1 MEMDQNKLLN
11 ELLIILQ
18 NKTGVSI
25 DPKANFLEI
34 GGNSIVAAQII
45 AEINEYYKI
54 ELPITKLLE
63 TETIQGF
70 LDLVIQEVMTRKETK
85 AVITDVVQNSETSRN
100 KWPLASDQERIWF
113 LDQINPG
120 NPAFNIYSALR
131 VKGKLNLDI
140 LNQSFQLLLK
150 KHELFRAR
158 FVYEDNKIFQ
168 FIQDYEARPVPVEK
182 ISESALQE
190 SLKAESA
197 KGMNV
202 AEGNLL
208 KIKVF
213 TIAENDSLI
222 FLNIHHII
230 ADAWSIGIV
239 ISDLLSNYAA
249 LSGGQQ
255 ISIDNT
261 ANYLD
266 FIRYQQEVIEKN
278 QEAQMKFW
286 KESLDQ
292 VPTRISLPYDFERPT
307 VVTYQAGQIRFE
319 LDQNLIQAIR
329 KVTVDAKV
337 TVFNFL
343 YSAFSC
349 LLFVVSGQKEFL
361 VGCPIANRK
370 QTRFNSMIGFFTN
383 TLVMKNQ
390 FTDSL
395 DLQTFM
401 KQNNDFSNLAFNHSD
416 IPFMKIVQNI
426 VHSREYNV
434 NPLFQVM
441 FSMLQIPE
449 NPKMEGLTVELM
461 DTFSGYSDYDIFL
474 TLEVNSKAI
483 KGAFTYSQ
491 DVFEEKTAKALV
503 QEFTSIME
511 QMVRNIRLKTSEF
524 VVHKEL
530 LEIIQMNK
538 NNLNKQQV
546 VVASN
551 FSDQPLQSILAF
563 WMKKLKIPSE
573 IHLADYNQI
582 FNQLLDPTQLMSTN
596 KNGVNIILIRIED
609 WLRYQ
614 QQDKQT
620 LNTVDKISSICD
632 DFIRALKNAVE
643 RFSVPVIISIL
654 PSNGSDRTIP
664 ADKIEALTQTI
675 QDSVLHLKH
684 CYLLKY
690 EELITTYPV
699 PVVFDPVTDSEG
711 HLPFTSDFYKVIGTS
726 LARKIH
732 TLKRKPYKVAILD
745 CDNTLWKGV
754 LGEDG
759 YENIEVDAAR
769 KEFHQFLIEEQKS
782 GMLLCLVSKNEE
794 SDVIEA
800 LQKNNNV
807 LIKQE
812 HLTLIKANWDS
823 KPNNILKIAEE
834 LNLGL
839 DSFIFLDDNPV
850 ECAEVTASL
859 PEVLTIQF
867 PQEPADIQNL
877 MKHGWFWDHLAITE
891 EDRNRTLM
899 YKQDMERK
907 QSFETHLSF
916 EEFYQSLALT
926 IAFDTVKP
934 EDVERVSQLTQRTNQ
949 FNTTTKRRTEKEITD
964 FIATDTNQCVTV
976 RVSDRFGN
984 YGLVGVLFYQKTGGK
999 MLLESLLLSCRT
1011 LGKGVEHKIMNY
1023 LASKALE
1030 QGIQE
1035 IHVSFISS
1043 PKNTPAF
1050 NFLKS
1055 IPLLRQENNGSVEL
1069 YVYSTD
1075 VLKDLRFDPS
1085 QHRIESAAETKAPV
1099 VAKTHYANNNALL
1112 LELLNNFNKVESIVI
1127 ETQTSQKTVGT
1138 NSLPENEVQE
1148 KIVQIV
1154 KEVLAIQSIG
1164 IDDNFFD
1171 LGGYSLQLV
1180 QLLSRFQQE
1189 FNKTLHI
1196 TDLFQY
1202 TNIRKLS
1209 QYFSNGETGSA
1220 LKSVK
1225 ERGEQQRKLILSMRK

>member
-18 NKTGVSI
+18 NKTGVAV

-63 TETIQGF
+63 TDTIQGF
-70 LDLVIQEVMTRKETK
+70 VDLVIQEVLNREET
-85 AVITDVVQNSETSRN
+85 IDVTANTAHNIGASRN

-131 VKGKLNLDI
+131 VKGKLDLDI
-140 LNQSFQLLLK
+140 LNQSFQILLK
-150 KHELFRAR
+150 KHDLFRAR
-158 FVYEDNKIFQ
+158 FIYEDNQIFQ
-168 FIQDYEARPVPVEK
+168 LIQDYEAKLVPVER

-197 KGMNV
+197 KRMNIT
-202 AEGNLL
+202 EGNLL
-208 KIKVF
+208 KIKIF
-213 TIAENDSLI
+213 NIAENDNLI

-230 ADAWSIGIV
+230 ADAWSIGII

-249 LSGGQQ
+249 ISGGHQ
-255 ISIDNT
+255 IVFENT

-266 FIRYQQEVIEKN
+266 FIQHQKKIIEKN
-278 QEAQMKFW
+278 QEPQMKFW
-286 KESLDQ
+286 KENLDQ
-292 VPTRISLPYDFERPT
+292 VPTRITLPYDFERPT

-329 KVTVDAKV
+329 KVTIDAKV

-349 LLFVVSGQKEFL
+349 LLFVASGQKEFL

-370 QTRFNSMIGFFTN
+370 QTRFNSMVGFFTN
-383 TLVMKNQ
+383 TLVMKNK
-390 FTDSL
+390 FDENV

-426 VHSREYNV
+426 VYSREYNV

-449 NPKMEGLTVELM
+449 SPKIEGMTVELM
-461 DTFSGYSDYDIFL
+461 DTFSGYSDYDLFL
-474 TLEVNSKAI
+474 TLELNSKTI

-491 DVFEEKTAKALV
+491 DVFKETTAKALV

-511 QMVRNIRLKTSEF
+511 QMIRNIHLKTTEF
-524 VVHKEL
+524 EVHKEL
-530 LEIIQMNK
+530 QDIIQLNK
-538 NNLNKQQV
+538 NNLNKEQV

-551 FSDQPLQSILAF
+551 FSDQPLQSILSF

-573 IHLADYNQI
+573 IHLAEYNQI

-614 QQDKQT
+614 QQDKET
-620 LNTVDKISSICD
+620 LNTVDRISSICD
-632 DFIRALKNAVE
+632 DFIRALQNTVDK
-643 RFSVPVIISIL
+643 FSVPVIISIL
-654 PSNGSDRTIP
+654 PSNGSGQTIP
-664 ADKIEALTQTI
+664 VTKIESLTQTI
-675 QDSVLHLKH
+675 QDSVLHMKQCYFLKF
-684 CYLLKY
+684 
-690 EELITTYPV
+690 EDIISAYPV
-699 PVVFDPVTDSEG
+699 TEIFDPITDSEG
-711 HLPFTSDFYKVIGTS
+711 HLPFTHDFYKVIGTA

-732 TLKRKPYKVAILD
+732 ALKRKPYKVVILD

-759 YENIEVDAAR
+759 YENIEVDDAR
-769 KEFHQFLIEEQKS
+769 KEFHQFLHEEQKR

-794 SDVIEA
+794 SDVIQA
-800 LQKNNNV
+800 LQKNNNI
-807 LIKQE
+807 LLKQE
-812 HLTLIKANWDS
+812 YLTLIKANWDS
-823 KPNNILKIAEE
+823 KPNNILKISQE
-834 LNLGL
+834 LNLSL
-839 DSFIFLDDNPV
+839 DSFIFLDDNPL
-850 ECAEVTASL
+850 ECAEVSSSL

-867 PQEPADIQNL
+867 PQEPAGIQNL
-877 MKHGWFWDHLAITE
+877 MIHGWFWDHLAITE

-907 QSFETHLSF
+907 QSFETRLSF
-916 EEFYQSLALT
+916 AEFYQTLAIIIT
-926 IAFDTVKP
+926 FEAVKP
-934 EDVERVSQLTQRTNQ
+934 EDIERASQLTQRTNQ
-949 FNTTTKRRTEKEITD
+949 FNTTTKRRTEKEIAD
-964 FIATDTNQCVTV
+964 FIAIATNQCVTV

-984 YGLVGVLFYQKTGGK
+984 YGLVGVLLYQIAGGK
-999 MLLESLLLSCRT
+999 MFLESLLLSCRT
-1011 LGKGVEHKIMNY
+1011 LGKGVEHEIMNY
-1023 LASKALE
+1023 VASKALE

-1035 IHVSFISS
+1035 IQVSFISS
-1043 PKNTPAF
+1043 PQNTPAL

-1055 IPLLRQENNGSVEL
+1055 IPLLRQENNGSGEL
-1069 YVYSTD
+1069 YVYSTE

-1085 QHRIESAAETKAPV
+1085 KHHIEAVAETMALV
-1099 VAKTHYANNNALL
+1099 VTKNHYVNNNALF
-1112 LELLNNFNKVESIVI
+1112 LEILNNYNKVKNIVI
-1127 ETQTSQKTVGT
+1127 DTQGRQNSAGT
-1138 NSLPENEVQE
+1138 NSLPENEIQE
-1148 KIVQIV
+1148 RIVLIV
-1154 KEVLAIQSIG
+1154 KEVLAIETIG

-1196 TDLFQY
+1196 TDLFRY

-1209 QYFSNGETGSA
+1209 QYFSNGDTGSA